1 MTTTLMLAFSVLLGL
16 VIGSFM
22 NVLIYRLP
30 RGLSIAKPRSFCPL
44 CKKTIP
50 WYENIPLVSFAF
62 LGGRCSNPKCRK
74 PISFQ
79 YPLVEL
85 LTGSLFL
92 YLFLTYGFSFQS
104 LFYAYFFCGLIVIGG
119 IDLTHQLI
127 PDAITI
133 PGILLGLVMQILNG
147 TWLLGL
153 LGAGFGGGLIL
164 LMRVLGGWAWKKEVM
179 GMGDVFLVA
188 MIGAYAGFPDIILA
202 IFIAAFLGAVFG
214 IIYLSATRQQRETPI
229 PFGPFL
235 GLGGALIIILK
246 LHLVSILEIIVP
258 RF

>member
-1 MTTTLMLAFSVLLGL
+1 MTIAMPVLMVLMGL

-30 RGLSIAKPRSFCPL
+30 RDISIVKPRSSCPA
-44 CKKTIP
+44 CKKLIP
-50 WYENIPLVSFAF
+50 WYENIPLVSYAF
-62 LGGRCSNPKCRK
+62 LRGRCSNPKCRK
-74 PISFQ
+74 PISIQ

-85 LTGSLFL
+85 LTGVLFL
-92 YLFLTYGFSFQS
+92 YLFLTYGLS
-104 LFYAYFFCGLIVIGG
+104 LWFLFHVYFFCGLIVISG

-133 PGILLGLVMQILNG
+133 PGILLGLVLQILNG

-179 GMGDVFLVA
+179 GLGDVFLVA
-188 MIGAYAGFPDIILA
+188 MIGAFVGFPDVILA
-202 IFIAAFLGAVFG
+202 IFIAALLGATFG
-214 IIYLSATRQQRETPI
+214 IVYLLATRQQKETPI

-235 GLGGALIIILK
+235 SLGGALVIILK
-246 LHLVSILEIIVP
+246 LHLESILRMVVP